1 MTEEGEYG
9 VSDIKVLEGL
19 SAVRQV
25 PAMYIGSTDYRG
37 LHHLVYEVVDNAIDE
52 AMAGYCDVI
61 KISINP
67 DGSVSVED
75 NGRGIPVA
83 FHPQYKKSGLEI
95 VMTKLHAGGKFDKKS
110 YKVSGGLHGV
120 GVSVVNGL
128 SEWLEARVHKDGKE
142 HFQRYEKGVT
152 ACELEIVGD
161 TDKEGTVVTFM
172 PDGTIFSET
181 VFQYE
186 ILVNRFRELA
196 FLNKGITIEVR
207 DKRSKKEPKEDIFHY
222 EGGIVSFV
230 EYLNENKNSLFETP
244 LYFQGQKD
252 DVILE
257 VALQYND
264 GFQEG
269 VYSFVNNINTIEG
282 GTHLIGFKSALT
294 RTVNDYARRE
304 KLLENKGELNL
315 EGRDCREGLVAII
328 SLKMPNAQF
337 EAQTK
342 IKLGNAEIKG
352 LVEQIMNQE
361 LGTILEEDPNVA
373 KIIVGKAIQAAEAR
387 EAARKAKEATRR
399 KGLLE
404 FSSLPGKLADCACKD
419 PTRSELYLVEGDSAG
434 GSAKQGRN
442 REFQAILPLRGK
454 VLNVEKARLEKIL
467 KNNELQTL
475 ITAIGTSIDDEF
487 DIEKTRYHKLIIMTD
502 ADVDGAHI
510 RTLLLTFFY
519 RYMLDLVKAGY
530 VYIAQPPLYKLKKN
544 KDIRYVY
551 SDAEKDTNVEEMG
564 EPVQI
569 QRYKGLG
576 EMNPE
581 QLWDTTMDPEHRTL
595 LQVTIDD
602 AIEADHLFST
612 LMGDEVEPRRE
623 FISTHAKEVLNLDI

>member
-1 MTEEGEYG
+1 MVEDGEYG

-25 PAMYIGSTDYRG
+25 PAMYVGSTDYRG

-52 AMAGYCDVI
+52 AMAGYCDNI
-61 KISINP
+61 KITINP

-75 NGRGIPVA
+75 NGRGIPIA
-83 FHPQYKKSGLEI
+83 MHPQYNKSGLEI

-128 SEWLEARVHKDGKE
+128 SAWLEARVHKDGKE
-142 HFQRYEKGVT
+142 YFQRYEKGET
-152 ACELEIVGD
+152 ACELKVVGD
-161 TDKEGTVVTFM
+161 TDKKGTIVTFF
-172 PDGTIFSET
+172 PDGTIFTET

-186 ILVNRFRELA
+186 IIVNRFRELA
-196 FLNKGITIEVR
+196 FLNKGLTIEVR

-230 EYLNENKNSLFETP
+230 EYLNENKNVLFDAP
-244 LYFQGQKD
+244 IYFQGQKD

-257 VALQYND
+257 VSLQYND
-264 GFQEG
+264 GYQEG
-269 VYSFVNNINTIEG
+269 VYTFVNNINTIEG

-294 RTVNDYARRE
+294 RTINDYARKQ
-304 KLLENKGELNL
+304 KLLENKGDLSL
-315 EGRDCREGLVAII
+315 EGRDCREGLVAIL

-342 IKLGNAEIKG
+342 IKLGNADVKG

-361 LGTILEEDPNVA
+361 FGTILEEDPNIA
-373 KIIVGKAIQAAEAR
+373 KIIVGKALQAAEAR

-419 PTRSELYLVEGDSAG
+419 PSLSELYLVEGDSAG

-519 RYMLDLVKAGY
+519 RYMLDLIKAGY
-530 VYIAQPPLYKLKKN
+530 IYIAQPPLYKLKKN

-551 SDAEKDTNVEEMG
+551 TDSEKDAAVEDMG

-581 QLWDTTMDPEHRTL
+581 QLWNTTMDPEYRTL

-602 AIEADHLFST
+602 AIEADHLFSV